1 MFSFLKFSKNVTS
14 NEVMANLKWPT
25 KKSFKIINKIGEGFF
40 ADVFLV
46 REKPDDKVGLTF
58 LVVYL
63 I

>member
-1 MFSFLKFSKNVTS
+1 MTS
-14 NEVMANLKWPT
+14 LKWPT

-46 REKPDDKVGLTF
+46 REKPDDKVGFTF